1 MTISKTTASPTNEL
15 TTDTST
21 ALYPVFPSDNTLAVS
36 TANGIAPVVLGASV
50 TLDETTG
57 LQNATATPSP
67 AGDAN
72 DNDIL
77 FSALP
82 STFATRLT
90 ALGAGTA
97 MDAALSGYTGAVGNT
112 GSNAFTLNLTPG
124 INVIDIKFT
133 DSLGAALNGLDSG
146 LDTLDGTS
154 ILLYTDTNN
163 NILLGRAGGPGGAIV
178 FAAYIEETGSP
189 VSGGKIWTVE
199 YQPLKHPDASNPD
212 DALNLLNKVFV
223 STLQDGFN
231 LTNAPSGQNLF
242 LMFTGSNPTVVNDGG
257 VLRISDPTIIATG
270 KDPADQS
277 SGANINT
284 GDTVNTSQG
293 GGPTTLGTNNQM
305 IVEQEGIRL
314 TFVTGARQN
323 VTVPNLD
330 QNEADVEANIDY
342 TAMFNAKTA
351 SFDVVQLQGGKTAMV
366 KISAFSTAVETGVNF
381 VNGYAND
388 ASVAIT
394 NVRVFDKSTGLVIEN
409 SDGSV
414 NDPSI
419 AISFSGGVATV
430 TGVKAG
436 YQIEYTTT
444 ADHNRVLIENGAA
457 TNARG
462 DNHADFDIGGFSLRH
477 PSTITTEIGSQMIF
491 EDDGPAAA
499 GTAEAGTVD
508 EDGLANGI
516 AGGVG
521 DVPGEVTTVSGSVT
535 AIFQSGVDVPLSYSL
550 SSDTSGLPALSSG
563 GVALVYSV
571 VGDTLTAKAGAIDV
585 FTFSLSAAGAYS
597 FTLLQP
603 LDHPAGNDE
612 NDITLN
618 LGTMLKA
625 TDKDGDTVTAAP
637 EKLVITVDDDTPT
650 ATGVAEAGTVDE
662 DGLANGIA
670 GGVGDVAGEATT
682 ASGNVTG
689 IFQSGA
695 DVPLSYSLSSDTSGL
710 PALSSGGVAL
720 VYSVAGDTL
729 TAKAGA
735 VDVFTFSLSAAG
747 AYSFTLLQPLDHPDG
762 NDENDITLNLGTL
775 LQATDKDGDTVTAAA
790 EKLVI
795 TVDDDTPTAAG
806 TAEAG
811 TVDEDGL
818 ANGIAGGV
826 GDVAGEATTAS
837 GNVTGIFQS
846 GADVPLTYSLSS
858 DTSGLPALSSGGV
871 ALVYSVAGDTLT
883 AQAGAVDVFT
893 FSLSAAGA
901 YSFTLLQPLDHPA
914 GDDEN
919 DITLNLGTLLKATDK
934 DGDTVTAAAEKL
946 VITVDDDTPTANG
959 TAEAGTVDE
968 DGLAN
973 GIAGGVGD
981 VPGEAT
987 TASGSVTGIFQ
998 SGADVPLT
1006 YSLSSDTSGLP
1017 ALSSGGVALV
1027 YSVAGDTLTAQAG
1040 AVDVFTFSLSAAG
1053 DYSFSLLQ
1061 PLDHPAGNDEND
1073 ITLNLGTMLQA
1084 TDKDGDTVTAAAEKL
1099 VITVDD
1105 DTPTANGTAEAGTVD
1120 EDGLANGIAG
1130 GVGDVPGEATTAS
1143 GNVTAIFQSG
1153 ADVPLTYSLSSDTS
1167 GLPALSSGGVALVYS
1182 VAGDTLT
1189 ANAGVGGAEVFTFS
1203 FSAAGAYSF
1212 TLLQPLDHPAGNDEN
1227 DITINLGTL
1236 LQATD
1241 KDGDTV
1247 TAAAEKLV
1255 ITVDDDTPTATG
1267 AAEAGTVDED
1277 GLANG
1282 IAGGVGD
1289 VAGEAT
1295 TASGNV
1301 TGIFQSG
1308 ADVPLTYSLSS
1319 DTSGLPALS
1328 SGGVAL
1334 VYSVVGD
1341 TLTANAGVGGAEVFT
1356 FSLSAAGAYS
1366 FTLLQPLDHPA
1377 GNDENDISIN
1387 LGTLLQATDKDGDTV
1402 TAAAEKLVITVDD
1415 DTPTATGAA
1424 EAGTVDEDGLANGI
1438 AGGVGDVP
1446 GEATTASGNVTGI
1459 FQSGAD
1465 VPLTY
1470 SLSSDTSGLPAL
1482 SSGGVALVY
1491 SVAGDTLTANA
1502 GVGGAE
1508 VFTFS
1513 LSAAGAYSFSLLQPL
1528 DHPAGNDENDIS
1540 INLGTLLQATDK
1552 DGDTVTAAAEKLVI
1566 TVDDDTPT
1574 ATGAAEA
1581 GTVDED
1587 GLANGIAGGVGDVP
1601 GEATTA
1607 SGSVTGIFQSGA
1619 DVPLTYSLSSDTSGL
1634 SALSSGGVALVYSV
1648 AGDTLTA
1655 KAGAVDVFTF
1665 SLSAAGDYSFSLL
1678 QPLDHP
1684 AGNDE
1689 NDISINLGTML
1700 QATDKD
1706 GDTVTATAEKLV
1718 ITVDDDTPTAAG
1730 TAEAGTVD
1738 EDGLANGI
1746 AGGVGDVAGEA
1757 TVASGSVTGIFQS
1770 GADVPLTYSLSS
1782 DTSGLPAL
1790 SSGGV
1795 ALVYSV
1801 VGDTLTAQA
1810 GAVDVFTFSLSAVG
1824 AYSFTLLQPLD
1835 HPAGNDE
1842 NDITLN
1848 LGTLLQATDKDG
1860 DTVTAAAEKLVIT
1873 VDDDTPTAAGTAEA
1887 GTVDEDGLANGIA
1900 GGVGD
1905 VAGEATV
1912 ASGSVTGIFQS
1923 GADVPLSYALSSDTS
1938 GLPALSSGGVAL
1950 VYSVVGDTLTAN
1962 AGVGGAD
1969 VFIFSLSA
1977 AGAYSFTL
1985 LQPLDHPAGNDEN
1998 DITLNLGTLLQAT
2011 DKDGDTVTA
2020 AAEKLVITVDDDTP
2034 TATGTAE
2041 AGTVDEDGLAN
2052 GIAGGVGDVAGE
2064 ATTASGNVTGI
2075 FQSGA
2080 DVPLSYALSSDTSG
2094 LPALS
2099 SGGVALVYSVAGDT
2113 LTAKAGATDV
2123 FTFSLSAA
2131 GAYSFTLLQP
2141 LDHPAGN
2148 DENDISINLGTL
2160 LQATDKDG
2168 DTVTAAAEKL
2178 VITVDDDTPTANGTA
2193 AAGTV
2198 DEDGLA
2204 NGIAGGV
2211 GDVAGE
2217 ATTTSGSVTGIFQ
2230 SGADVPLSYA
2240 LSSDTSGLPA
2250 LSSGGVALV
2259 YSVLGDTLTAK
2270 AGAVDVFTFSLS
2282 AAGDYSFT
2290 LLQPLDHPAG
2300 NDENDIAINLG
2311 TMLQATDKDGDTVT
2325 AAAEKLLITID
2336 DDTPTANGA
2345 AEAGTVDEDGLA
2357 NGIAGGI
2364 GDVAG
2369 EATVASG
2376 SVTGIFQSGADVP
2389 LSYSLSSNTSG
2400 LPALSSGG
2408 VALAYSVLGN
2418 TLTAK
2423 AGATDVFTLSLTV
2436 AGAYTFTLL
2445 QHLDHAAGNDENDLT
2460 INLGSLLQATDKDGD
2475 TVTAAADKLVIT
2487 VDDDTPTLAFGN
2499 LIGTGTDLAQQGYWN
2514 LGTGADGLDANGL
2527 DISLVNGQFTLVR
2540 PDDTTTTGT
2549 GTLVEQSPSPDA
2561 NGAYQF
2567 AGTLTGDFDNNAA
2580 TANTTVHYTLSAYA
2594 NGTYALDL
2602 EEGFRS
2608 VIVLSSADGALDA
2621 GGPDPVRTLTI
2632 GTEDIVFFG
2641 ANPLAPASGANSIQ
2655 TGIGLGAS
2663 DPTEAQ
2669 LQTNPLPSFI
2679 GSAALNV
2686 STAGIGIANNL
2697 LQGDNQAAIGAADES
2712 FVVNPESLLTSMKVF
2727 IDNSVGGYNT
2737 ATEDL
2742 YYRVFYE
2749 DGTFSNLIEVN
2760 TLTPEA
2766 GGQVSFTVEKSATSL
2781 IDAVQLTMARGDIK
2795 IPTILFTHE
2804 TESLASDVKLAFN
2817 ATVTDKDGDT
2827 ATSAFDANLFAND
2840 TTDVL
2845 FDFRLVGTTGERD
2858 AFNIDLSVAENKYQV
2873 SGFDAGAGQ
2882 RDAVVLIGD
2891 PGATVQSIDNAGA
2904 DSIVTVAET
2913 GGQITTI
2920 TLVGVDLLNTDIVM
2934 GSV

>member
-1 MTISKTTASPTNEL
+1 MTISKKNPSPTNDL
-15 TTDTST
+15 TADTST
-21 ALYPVFPSDNTLAVS
+21 ALYPVFSSDNTLAVS
-36 TANGIAPVVLGASV
+36 TAQVNSASSILVNGASV

-67 AGDAN
+67 AGDAD

-77 FSALP
+77 LAALP
-82 STFATRLT
+82 SAFATRLT

-97 MDAALSGYTGAVGNT
+97 TDAALSGYTGAVGDT
-112 GSNAFTLNLTPG
+112 GSNAFTLTPG
-124 INVIDIKFT
+124 TNVSDIKFT
-133 DSLGAALNGLDSG
+133 DSLGAPLNGLDSG

-154 ILLYTDTNN
+154 ILLYTDTDN
-163 NILLGRAGGPGGAIV
+163 NILLGRAGGPAGAIV

-189 VSGGKIWTVE
+189 VSGGKLWTVE

-223 STLQDGFN
+223 STVQDAGFS
-231 LTNAPSGQNLF
+231 LANAPSGQNLF
-242 LMFTGSNPTVVNDGG
+242 LMFTAANPTVINDGG
-257 VLRISDPTIIATG
+257 VLRITNPTLIATG

-284 GDTVNTSQG
+284 GDTINTSQG

-305 IVEQEGIRL
+305 IVEQEGIRIS
-314 TFVTGARQN
+314 FVTGARQN

-330 QNEADVEANIDY
+330 QNEADVESNIDF
-342 TAMFNAKTA
+342 TAVFNTKTA

-366 KISAFSTAVETGVNF
+366 KVSAYSTAAEPGVNF
-381 VNGYAND
+381 INGYAND

-394 NVRVFDKSTGLVIEN
+394 HIRVINKSTGLVIEN

-419 AISFSGGVATV
+419 AISFSGGVATI

-444 ADHNRVLIENGAA
+444 ADHNRVLVENGAA
-457 TNARG
+457 TDARG
-462 DNHADFDIGGFSLRH
+462 DDHADFDIGGFTLRQA
-477 PSTITTEIGSQMIF
+477 STSTAEIGSQMIF

-499 GTAEAGTVD
+499 GTPAAGTVD

-521 DVPGEVTTVSGSVT
+521 DVPGEAITASGSVT
-535 AIFQSGVDVPLSYSL
+535 GIFQSGVDVPLSFSL

-571 VGDTLTAKAGAIDV
+571 AGDTLTAKAGAVDV

-612 NDITLN
+612 NDITIN
-618 LGTMLKA
+618 LGSLLQA
-625 TDKDGDTVTAAP
+625 TDKDGDTVMAAA

-650 ATGVAEAGTVDE
+650 ATGAAEAGTVDE

-682 ASGNVTG
+682 ASGSVTA

-695 DVPLSYSLSSDTSGL
+695 DVPLTYSLSSDTSGL

-747 AYSFTLLQPLDHPDG
+747 AYSFTLLQPLDHPAG

-775 LQATDKDGDTVTAAA
+775 LQATDNDGDTVTAAAEKLVITVDDDTPTANGNAEAGTVDEDGLANGIAGGVGDVAGEATTASGSVTAIFQSGADVPLTYSLSSDTSGLPALSSGGVALVYSVAGDTLTAKAGAVDVFTFSLSAAGAYSFTLLQPLDHPAGDDENDITLNLGAMLQATDKDGDTVTAAA

-806 TAEAG
+806 AAEAG

-826 GDVAGEATTAS
+826 GDVPGEATAAS
-837 GNVTGIFQS
+837 GSVTGIFQS

-883 AQAGAVDVFT
+883 AKAGAVDVFT

-914 GDDEN
+914 GNDEN

-987 TASGSVTGIFQ
+987 AASGSVTGIFQ

-1027 YSVAGDTLTAQAG
+1027 YSVAGDTLTAKAG
-1040 AVDVFTFSLSAAG
+1040 AVDVFTFSL
-1053 DYSFSLLQ
+1053 
-1061 PLDHPAGNDEND
+1061 
-1073 ITLNLGTMLQA
+1073 
-1084 TDKDGDTVTAAAEKL
+1084 
-1099 VITVDD
+1099 
-1105 DTPTANGTAEAGTVD
+1105 
-1120 EDGLANGIAG
+1120 
-1130 GVGDVPGEATTAS
+1130 
-1143 GNVTAIFQSG
+1143 
-1153 ADVPLTYSLSSDTS
+1153 
-1167 GLPALSSGGVALVYS
+1167 
-1182 VAGDTLT
+1182 
-1189 ANAGVGGAEVFTFS
+1189 
-1203 FSAAGAYSF
+1203 SAAGAYSF

-1227 DITINLGTL
+1227 DITINLGTI

-1241 KDGDTV
+1241 NDGDTV
-1247 TAAAEKLV
+1247 TAAAEKLA

-1289 VAGEAT
+1289 VAGEA
-1295 TASGNV
+1295 
-1301 TGIFQSG
+1301 
-1308 ADVPLTYSLSS
+1308 
-1319 DTSGLPALS
+1319 
-1328 SGGVAL
+1328 
-1334 VYSVVGD
+1334 
-1341 TLTANAGVGGAEVFT
+1341 
-1356 FSLSAAGAYS
+1356 
-1366 FTLLQPLDHPA
+1366 
-1377 GNDENDISIN
+1377 
-1387 LGTLLQATDKDGDTV
+1387 
-1402 TAAAEKLVITVDD
+1402 IT
-1415 DTPTATGAA
+1415 
-1424 EAGTVDEDGLANGI
+1424 
-1438 AGGVGDVP
+1438 
-1446 GEATTASGNVTGI
+1446 
-1459 FQSGAD
+1459 
-1465 VPLTY
+1465 
-1470 SLSSDTSGLPAL
+1470 
-1482 SSGGVALVY
+1482 
-1491 SVAGDTLTANA
+1491 
-1502 GVGGAE
+1502 
-1508 VFTFS
+1508 
-1513 LSAAGAYSFSLLQPL
+1513 
-1528 DHPAGNDENDIS
+1528 
-1540 INLGTLLQATDK
+1540 
-1552 DGDTVTAAAEKLVI
+1552 
-1566 TVDDDTPT
+1566 
-1574 ATGAAEA
+1574 
-1581 GTVDED
+1581 
-1587 GLANGIAGGVGDVP
+1587 
-1601 GEATTA
+1601 
-1607 SGSVTGIFQSGA
+1607 
-1619 DVPLTYSLSSDTSGL
+1619 
-1634 SALSSGGVALVYSV
+1634 
-1648 AGDTLTA
+1648 
-1655 KAGAVDVFTF
+1655 
-1665 SLSAAGDYSFSLL
+1665 
-1678 QPLDHP
+1678 
-1684 AGNDE
+1684 
-1689 NDISINLGTML
+1689 
-1700 QATDKD
+1700 
-1706 GDTVTATAEKLV
+1706 
-1718 ITVDDDTPTAAG
+1718 
-1730 TAEAGTVD
+1730 
-1738 EDGLANGI
+1738 
-1746 AGGVGDVAGEA
+1746 
-1757 TVASGSVTGIFQS
+1757 ASGSVTGIFQS

-1801 VGDTLTAQA
+1801 VGDTLTAKA
-1810 GAVDVFTFSLSAVG
+1810 GAVDVFT
-1824 AYSFTLLQPLD
+1824 
-1835 HPAGNDE
+1835 
-1842 NDITLN
+1842 
-1848 LGTLLQATDKDG
+1848 
-1860 DTVTAAAEKLVIT
+1860 
-1873 VDDDTPTAAGTAEA
+1873 
-1887 GTVDEDGLANGIA
+1887 
-1900 GGVGD
+1900 
-1905 VAGEATV
+1905 
-1912 ASGSVTGIFQS
+1912 
-1923 GADVPLSYALSSDTS
+1923 
-1938 GLPALSSGGVAL
+1938 
-1950 VYSVVGDTLTAN
+1950 
-1962 AGVGGAD
+1962 
-1969 VFIFSLSA
+1969 FSLSA

-2034 TATGTAE
+2034 TA
-2041 AGTVDEDGLAN
+2041 
-2052 GIAGGVGDVAGE
+2052 
-2064 ATTASGNVTGI
+2064 
-2075 FQSGA
+2075 
-2080 DVPLSYALSSDTSG
+2080 
-2094 LPALS
+2094 
-2099 SGGVALVYSVAGDT
+2099 
-2113 LTAKAGATDV
+2113 
-2123 FTFSLSAA
+2123 
-2131 GAYSFTLLQP
+2131 
-2141 LDHPAGN
+2141 
-2148 DENDISINLGTL
+2148 
-2160 LQATDKDG
+2160 
-2168 DTVTAAAEKL
+2168 
-2178 VITVDDDTPTANGTA
+2178 
-2193 AAGTV
+2193 
-2198 DEDGLA
+2198 
-2204 NGIAGGV
+2204 
-2211 GDVAGE
+2211 
-2217 ATTTSGSVTGIFQ
+2217 
-2230 SGADVPLSYA
+2230 
-2240 LSSDTSGLPA
+2240 
-2250 LSSGGVALV
+2250 
-2259 YSVLGDTLTAK
+2259 
-2270 AGAVDVFTFSLS
+2270 
-2282 AAGDYSFT
+2282 
-2290 LLQPLDHPAG
+2290 
-2300 NDENDIAINLG
+2300 
-2311 TMLQATDKDGDTVT
+2311 
-2325 AAAEKLLITID
+2325 
-2336 DDTPTANGA
+2336 NGA
-2345 AEAGTVDEDGLA
+2345 AVTGTVDEDGLA

-2445 QHLDHAAGNDENDLT
+2445 QPLDHATGNDENDLVL
-2460 INLGSLLQATDKDGD
+2460 NLGTLLQATDKDGD

-2499 LIGTGTDLAQQGYWN
+2499 LIGTGTDQAQQGYWN
-2514 LGTGADGLDANGL
+2514 LGTGADGLNAAGL

-2549 GTLVEQSPSPDA
+2549 GTLVEQSPSPDG

-2580 TANTTVHYTLSAYA
+2580 TADTTVHYTLSAYA

-2655 TGIGLGAS
+2655 TGIGVGAP

-2697 LQGDNQAAIGAADES
+2697 LQGDNLAAIGAADES

-2766 GGQVSFTVEKSATSL
+2766 GGQVSFTVEQSATSL
-2781 IDAVQLTMARGDIK
+2781 IDAVQLTMARGEIK

-2840 TTDVL
+2840 PADAL

-2858 AFNIDLSVAENKYQV
+2858 AFNIDLSVAENQYQV

-2891 PGATVQSIDNAGA
+2891 AGAVVQSINNAGA